1 MHIQSQAARIFQW
14 VMSDAKQ
21 NWQHCIDSSNTST
34 PNSEGRGA
42 PSTTLNKK
50 STSLPR
56 RATTK
61 LNAKPSLART
71 RHMKP
76 FFSVMHFWRS
86 SGSPFDHISIIESLA
101 GACTCGTMPRFN
113 SSQSGCFLVKHCLK
127 STRMWSYWSEH
138 LIQLTFIQAI
148 LCFYAYSSH
157 PFKRSLFYNWPL
169 PCCPP
174 RGPTFSVSTTHSV
187 LLLGLRLVPNLW
199 VRRWEGIAMNGQ
211 QTGNLVQNGA
221 PLRHQYIS
229 TEVSE
234 PTLQTVATCGCNQH
248 VSSMELTYRK
258 H

>member
-1 MHIQSQAARIFQW
+1 
-14 VMSDAKQ
+14 MSDAKQ

-61 LNAKPSLART
+61 LNAKPSLAWT

-113 SSQSGCFLVKHCLK
+113 SFQSGCFLVKHCLK

-157 PFKRSLFYNWPL
+157 PFKRSLFYKWPL
-169 PCCPP
+169 PCCSP
-174 RGPTFSVSTTHSV
+174 RGPTFSVSTTHS
-187 LLLGLRLVPNLW
+187 LLILGLRLVPNLW
-199 VRRWEGIAMNGQ
+199 YGDGRE
-211 QTGNLVQNGA
+211 
-221 PLRHQYIS
+221 
-229 TEVSE
+229 
-234 PTLQTVATCGCNQH
+234 
-248 VSSMELTYRK
+248 
-258 H
+258 